1 MKKLVIIITIILIK
15 KQNQNLS
22 IISIILFVNG
32 LNFQCFLSVFLHTFH
47 KFIGKFL
54 HWQRCSYKSF
64 WNCCLLLCRR
74 MIMHQIERRYVMD
87 D

>member
-32 LNFQCFLSVFLHTFH
+32 LNFQSFLSVFLHTFH

-54 HWQRCSYKSF
+54 H
-64 WNCCLLLCRR
+64 
-74 MIMHQIERRYVMD
+74 
-87 D
+87 